1 MSPVLLIILVSIFI
15 GIAVSPLFLPFRA
28 KNPPEHFP
36 YCTLGLIIVNTIIFA
51 LTSVFFVAVRP
62 EAVAAYALTHNNLSP
77 FHLVSAMFLHGSF
90 MHLAGN
96 MLFLWVFG
104 ASVEGR
110 LRPLNF
116 LAMYFFS
123 GIGGGLLHDILLGV
137 NHPDL
142 PGLGASG
149 AIMGVAGAYLY
160 LFPFSIIRMF
170 GCWLM
175 FRIFGRMNWQA
186 RWVILLFIGLDVLNG
201 VILHKADGV
210 AHLVHIGGF
219 AMGLLSA
226 FLIGAPRDNEDYSDA
241 QAVVADTHDLSM
253 LNIYDLEA
261 LMGKPS
267 PEPRVVLAYCDKALT
282 SVVGGG
288 EQKCLAALQHHGRLL
303 GDQADP
309 VDLATLLLRLSPTAA
324 KAIPMI
330 FYLRLGSRLERA
342 AANELAIRV
351 YYLMGEINPQSPDYE
366 AALMRLAH
374 LAEQAYGDQEMAKG
388 FYRELMQRFPNGQMA
403 GEAHR
408 ALAQMARPGPSPSPA
423 R

>member
-1 MSPVLLIILVSIFI
+1 MSPFLMIILVSILV

-36 YCTLGLIIVNTIIFA
+36 YCTLGLIIANTIIYA
-51 LTSVFFVAVRP
+51 LTSMFLVVVRP
-62 EAVAAYALTHNNLSP
+62 DAVESYALTHNNLSP
-77 FHLVSAMFLHGSF
+77 FHLVSAIFLHGSL

-116 LAMYFFS
+116 LALYFFS
-123 GIGGGLLHDILLGV
+123 GIAGGLLHDILFGV

-170 GCWLM
+170 GCWLV

-186 RWVILLFIGLDVLNG
+186 RWVILLFVGLDVLNG
-201 VILHKADGV
+201 VVLHKADGV
-210 AHLVHIGGF
+210 GHLVHLGGF

-241 QAVVADTHDLSM
+241 QAVVADKRDLS
-253 LNIYDLEA
+253 LLTVYDLEA
-261 LMGKPS
+261 LMQKPD
-267 PEPRVVLAYCDKALT
+267 PEPRVILAYCDKALT
-282 SVVGGG
+282 TSVGGG
-288 EQKCLAALQHHGRLL
+288 EQKCLAALQHHARLL
-303 GDQADP
+303 GDLADP
-309 VDLATLLLRLSPTAA
+309 TELANILLRLSPQFA
-324 KAIPMI
+324 KGIPMI
-330 FYLRLGSRLERA
+330 FYLRLGSRLERI
-342 AANELAIRV
+342 AANELAVRV

-374 LAEQAYGDQEMAKG
+374 LAEQAYQDQEMAKG
-388 FYRELMQRFPNGQMA
+388 FYQELMQRFPNGAMA

-408 ALAQMARPGPSPSPA
+408 ALAQMVRPGPRPSPA